1 MPILYQ
7 DNLSNKGNKDN
18 ASRMQRKLISI
29 AETKLILCKD
39 TELSLK
45 HKVFFTNLCEK
56 PIGMSQ
62 RLLLFIGNLQEQKIN
77 IAAR

>member
-1 MPILYQ
+1 
-7 DNLSNKGNKDN
+7 
-18 ASRMQRKLISI
+18 MQRKLISI

-56 PIGMSQ
+56 PMRMSQ
-62 RLLLFIGNLQEQKIN
+62 RRLLLIGNLLGKTQTLAQVRHRKVFTIKKDAPEKQ
-77 IAAR
+77 ALS